1 MKAELL
7 KIYEEILRI
16 YEYDNKNLTKKQYN
30 KLSEIIENFEA
41 VLKQMED

>member
-7 KIYEEILRI
+7 KIYEKILKI
-16 YEYDNKNLTKKQYN
+16 YNYDNKNLTKKQYN